1 MESIYINLK
10 KYSNKI
16 VHMLI
21 FLYVVKENSGR
32 SCFQTMILY
41 KMTIIFN
48 PEGVIE

>member
-16 VHMLI
+16 MHMLI
-21 FLYVVKENSGR
+21 FLYIVKKIVVEVIFK
-32 SCFQTMILY
+32 TMF
-41 KMTIIFN
+41 KMTIIFD